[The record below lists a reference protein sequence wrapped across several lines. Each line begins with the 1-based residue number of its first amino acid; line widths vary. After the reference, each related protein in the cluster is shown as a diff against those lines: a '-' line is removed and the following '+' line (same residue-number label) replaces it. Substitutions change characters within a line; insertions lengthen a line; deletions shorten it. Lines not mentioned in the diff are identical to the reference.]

1 MFLMPLVILH
11 TFQCLKIKNKK
22 IKKKECAICI
32 LRDATKTKTNYMCE
46 QAVRSSEAFRR
57 KVHWKIMHSPRSEN
71 KGPGRDLV
79 KFLGKLKIRPTQTHA
94 S

>member
-1 MFLMPLVILH
+1 MPLVILH

-32 LRDATKTKTNYMCE
+32 LRDATKTKTNYMCECE